1 MQFSKNLF
9 KAKLPKGFDIV
20 ESVGADGITQTSLS
34 FPFEV
39 IFSSK
44 GKGLLFA
51 DKLAHIVTRKE
62 VGKHRKGDK

>member
-20 ESVGADGITQTSLS
+20 ESVDVDGLTQTSLS

-39 IFSSK
+39 IFSN
-44 GKGLLFA
+44 KGLLFA
-51 DKLAHIVTRKE
+51 DKLTHLVVRREKE
-62 VGKHRKGDK
+62 D

>member
-1 MQFSKNLF
+1 MQFSKNLCRI
-9 KAKLPKGFDIV
+9 KLPKGYEIV
-20 ESVGADGITQTSLS
+20 ESVDADGITQTSLS

-51 DKLAHIVTRKE
+51 DKLARIVARVE
-62 VGKHRKGDK
+62 RLC

>member
-1 MQFSKNLF
+1 MQRSKNLF
-9 KAKLPKGFDIV
+9 YMRLPKGFDII

-34 FPFEV
+34 FPLEV

-51 DKLAHIVTRKE
+51 DKLAHMVARREKP
-62 VGKHRKGDK
+62 

>member
-1 MQFSKNLF
+1 MQFSKNLCRV
-9 KAKLPKGFDIV
+9 KLPKGYEIV
-20 ESVGADGITQTSLS
+20 ESVDVDGLTQTNLS

-51 DKLAHIVTRKE
+51 DKLAHIVARVE
-62 VGKHRKGDK
+62 RPC

>member
-34 FPFEV
+34 FPLSV
-39 IFSSK
+39 VFSN
-44 GKGLLFA
+44 KGLLFA
-51 DKLAHIVTRKE
+51 DKLAHIVARVE
-62 VGKHRKGDK
+62 RLC

>member
-1 MQFSKNLF
+1 MYFSKNLF

-20 ESVGADGITQTSLS
+20 ESVDADGITQTSLS

-51 DKLAHIVTRKE
+51 DKLAHIVARVE
-62 VGKHRKGDK
+62 RLC

>member
-1 MQFSKNLF
+1 MYFSKNLF

-20 ESVGADGITQTSLS
+20 ESVDGDGITQTSLS

-39 IFSSK
+39 VFSSK

-51 DKLAHIVTRKE
+51 DKLAHLVARREKL
-62 VGKHRKGDK
+62 